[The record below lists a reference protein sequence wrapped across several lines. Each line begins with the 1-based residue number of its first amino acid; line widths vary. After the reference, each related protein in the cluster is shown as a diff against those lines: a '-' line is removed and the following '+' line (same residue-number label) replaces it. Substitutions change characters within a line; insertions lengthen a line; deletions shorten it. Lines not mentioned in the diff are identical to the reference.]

1 MTGQVQHSCDPL
13 TPLALEQIEKI
24 LHSSQFNG
32 SELLRN
38 LLSYLA
44 KHAAERPGEHVKE
57 YELATDVLGRDRTFD
72 PRIDSAVRV
81 HTSRLRAKLAEYYMA
96 EGAADPCIIE
106 IPKGAYVVTWRLR
119 ANHAEAL
126 ASEVAP
132 PKTAE
137 PADSHSAAPAPIRPA
152 PRFAQWKIFL
162 ASAFAAWL
170 MAAVAWAAFSIGSPK
185 TPAAIQTFWRPY
197 LGSSPDPFVVFS
209 NHRFIGTSSSGL
221 HAYREGVDSP
231 TDINDTYSGTG
242 TVMAVSEI
250 GSLFAQFHREIRLKR
265 AELLTWDDAQT
276 ANLILVG
283 SPEANS
289 RLRQLPPLQYFDFKS
304 SRVEPNLGVGGIVN
318 LHPQPGEAPIYYG
331 SGHPYTSDYAVVA
344 MLPGLKQEQRILVL
358 AGTNTYGVQAAADF
372 VCRDDLLNDL
382 ISRLGVAY
390 GGRMPDFEALLE
402 VKISSGVPVH
412 SRLVAARRHQA
423 QASSK

>member
-1 MTGQVQHSCDPL
+1 MTGQLQHSCDPL
-13 TPLALEQIEKI
+13 TPLAFEQIDKI
-24 LHSSQFNG
+24 LHSSQLNG

-57 YELATDVLGRDRTFD
+57 YELATDVLGRDRGFD

-96 EGAADPCIIE
+96 EGAADPCVIE

-119 ANHAEAL
+119 GNYAEPLSA
-126 ASEVAP
+126 EVAAP
-132 PKTAE
+132 QIAVPQ
-137 PADSHSAAPAPIRPA
+137 DAPAPALAQPA
-152 PRFAQWKIFL
+152 SHVAYWKF
-162 ASAFAAWL
+162 FAAGAL
-170 MAAVAWAAFSIGSPK
+170 TALLTAAAAWAIYSIGSPK
-185 TPAAIQTFWRPY
+185 TPPAIQTFWRPY
-197 LGSSPDPFVVFS
+197 LGSSPDPIVVFS

-231 TDINDTYSGTG
+231 SDINDTYSGTG

-250 GSLFAQFHREIRLKR
+250 GSLFSQFRRGIRLKR

-276 ANLILVG
+276 SNLILVG
-283 SPEANS
+283 SPESNS

-304 SRVEPNLGVGGIVN
+304 SRVEPNLGIGGIVN

-331 SGHPYTSDYAVVA
+331 SGNPYTSDYAVVA

-372 VCRDDLLNDL
+372 VCRADLLNDL
-382 ISRLGVAY
+382 FSRLAAPR

-402 VKISSGVPVH
+402 VKVSSGVPVH
-412 SRLVAARRHQA
+412 SRLVAVRRHQT
-423 QASSK
+423 QAAGK